1 MTNLTLLETQL
12 ITLIFAI
19 TALYLKSRVFLPRF
33 LTDILKFRFPAEL
46 NVQLQLPQEYK
57 AVLALQVAIYIHKI
71 YMCS

>member
-1 MTNLTLLETQL
+1 MTNLILLETQL

-57 AVLALQVAIYIHKI
+57 VSALQVAIYIHKM